1 MNEGDVMTR
10 CAIVVPCFNE
20 EEVFDDSNTKLLKVL
35 DDLIS
40 KNKIDNESFILYVD
54 DGSKDKT
61 WEKITEASR
70 TALLPYMIPLAW
82 YAIISEAEPYMKRD
96 FPSMTAITS
105 LPASKPA
112 L

>member
-61 WEKITEASR
+61 WKKIT
-70 TALLPYMIPLAW
+70 
-82 YAIISEAEPYMKRD
+82 
-96 FPSMTAITS
+96 
-105 LPASKPA
+105 
-112 L
+112 